1 MWMRLRDERDDDTD
15 PDNALFDNLPRL
27 PGALHDVCQCDIVA
41 PNIELP
47 LSQTEHP
54 AVNPDMEGNFGE
66 KLTI

>member
-1 MWMRLRDERDDDTD
+1 MRLRDEKDDD
-15 PDNALFDNLPRL
+15 PDDALFDSLPRL
-27 PGALHDVCQCDIVA
+27 PGALHDVCQRDIVA

-54 AVNPDMEGNFGE
+54 AVNPDMGGNFGE

>member
-1 MWMRLRDERDDDTD
+1 MWMRLRDMGKMKILIWMT
-15 PDNALFDNLPRL
+15 LFDSLPRL
-27 PGALHDVCQCDIVA
+27 PGTLHDVCQRDIVA

-54 AVNPDMEGNFGE
+54 AVNPDMGGNFGE

>member
-1 MWMRLRDERDDDTD
+1 MRLMMIEMRHYYYYIVIDS
-15 PDNALFDNLPRL
+15 LPRL

-54 AVNPDMEGNFGE
+54 AVNPDMGENFVV
-66 KLTI
+66 KS